1 MARIS
6 LRTEGPF
13 ATNSYI
19 IDEGDGKCIL
29 VDAPA
34 PSIAQAITELGLEV
48 DEVWLTHGHFDHIFG
63 LAFDVGKKLLLLGLQ
78 RLFPELEL
86 IVCRFLLF
94 VNVVDVDDNL

>member
-1 MARIS
+1 M
-6 LRTEGPF
+6 
-13 ATNSYI
+13 
-19 IDEGDGKCIL
+19 
-29 VDAPA
+29 V
-34 PSIAQAITELGLEV
+34 TELVAVL
-48 DEVWLTHGHFDHIFG
+48 DHILG